1 MKCFY
6 GEMGSCDGLSK
17 ISGVVLVLLVLFS
30 EVSGIICPKTGE
42 SCESCCEGRCCMDDE
57 EAVSYT
63 YRISFWNLW
72 YFWFVVL
79 FILMSCFGGCGYYK
93 HRQRLLMMPRETFV
107 HRGRPNARNTPGF
120 GNMPNR
126 PPATISNSRT
136 EQSSVSVLPPPYS
149 EVAKQPRDH
158 FETKPPPYPGNGSGM
173 PANMT
178 ERGVNPPAYSKDVPQ

>member
-1 MKCFY
+1 MKSFY

-17 ISGVVLVLLVLFS
+17 IYGFILVQLILFS

-42 SCESCCEGRCCMDDE
+42 SCESCCEGRCCVNDE
-57 EAVSYT
+57 ETISYT

-93 HRQRLLMMPRETFV
+93 HRQRLLMMPRDTFV

-120 GNMPNR
+120 GIMPT
-126 PPATISNSRT
+126 PATVSNSRPAQ
-136 EQSSVSVLPPPYS
+136 EQTSVSVLPPPYS

-158 FETKPPPYPGNGSGM
+158 FETKPPPYPGNRQDM
-173 PANMT
+173 PG
-178 ERGVNPPAYSKDVPQ
+178 GVNPPEYSKDHPPPKSI